1 MFRYSPLQQIRSLVS
16 RFLTCWVG
24 DRRGNFA
31 MIFALALV
39 PALVA
44 IGAAID
50 TSRAYAVRQRMS
62 HALDAAGLAVGT
74 QSGLTQAQM
83 QTLAQSYFDANY
95 PSTANAPAG
104 TVNVSQDGA
113 KINLTVSTDMNT
125 SFLGLVGVNT
135 LEIAQS
141 SQITRM
147 GKKLEIAL
155 VLDTTGSMA
164 WSGRMAALKVA
175 AKNLIDTVSSAA
187 ANVGDVKIAI
197 VPFAVDVNVGTANS
211 NANWIKWEWTTP
223 KTQTEVCETTGGNGK
238 GKGKGK
244 GGGTEI
250 CWYEDTTYSINKN
263 TWLGCVIDRDMDYDV
278 SNALPVASNNATLYP
293 ADNENCRPTT
303 LMPLSTDFSALKKKI
318 DSLVAAGN
326 TNTTIGLAWGWN
338 MLTPGAP
345 LSEAAV
351 ASDKLDKIIVYMTDG
366 DNTENRFTK
375 TRSAIDARMAAA
387 CTAVKADGI
396 MLYTV
401 RLMQG
406 NETLLRNCASDP
418 SMYYSVTA
426 ASQLDSVF
434 ASIAQAI
441 SNLRVSQ

>member
-1 MFRYSPLQQIRSLVS
+1 MTYMSKSSVVARLFIILRHW
-16 RFLTCWVG
+16 CG
-24 DRRGNFA
+24 DNYGNFA

-50 TSRAYAVRQRMS
+50 ASRAYAVRQRMS

-74 QSGLTQAQM
+74 QTGLNNSQLQAM
-83 QTLAQSYFDANY
+83 AQAYFDANY
-95 PSTANAPAG
+95 PSTANATRG
-104 TVNVSQDGA
+104 TVSVVQDGP
-113 KINLTVSTDMNT
+113 KLNLTVSGDMPT
-125 SFLGLVGVNT
+125 SFMGLVGIKT
-135 LEIAQS
+135 LKIAQRS
-141 SQITRM
+141 EITRM

-175 AKNLIDTVSSAA
+175 GKNLIDTVSSAA

-223 KTQTEVCETTGGNGK
+223 KTQSLVCEGK
-238 GKGKGK
+238 GKNQ
-244 GGGTEI
+244 T
-250 CWYEDTTYSINKN
+250 CWYEDETYSISKS
-263 TWLGCVIDRDMDYDV
+263 TWLGCVIDRDMNYDA
-278 SNALPVASNNATLYP
+278 SNALPVASNKATLYP
-293 ADNENCRPTT
+293 ADDENCRPTT

-326 TNTTIGLAWGWN
+326 TNTTIGLVWGWN

-351 ASDKLDKIIVYMTDG
+351 ANDKLDKIIVYMTDG

-387 CTAVKADGI
+387 CTAVKAAGI
-396 MLYTV
+396 KLYTV
-401 RLMQG
+401 RLMEG
-406 NETLLRNCASDP
+406 NATLLRNCASDP

-426 ASQLDSVF
+426 ASQLDGVF